1 MTINSLEELVIIAFL
16 ALGTFFMFVGAL
28 GVIRLPDLYMRM
40 SASTK
45 SSTLGVG
52 FILLAAALYFGDDLG
67 VAARAIA
74 TIAFLVLTA
83 PVAAHMIGRAG
94 YYSGSKLW
102 SDSLIDELKGRYDH
116 DKNVLLSAPPQD
128 STRDTTPTE

>member
-1 MTINSLEELVIIAFL
+1 MINNVSEFLVIVFL
-16 ALGTFFMFVGAL
+16 AFGAFFMVVGAL
-28 GVIRLPDLYMRM
+28 GVLRFPDLYMRM

-52 FILLAAALYFGDDLG
+52 FILLATAIHFSADLG
-67 VAARAIA
+67 VATRALV
-74 TIAFLVLTA
+74 TIAFMMLTA

-102 SDSLIDELKGRYDH
+102 KGSVIDELKGRYDKRA
-116 DKNVLLSAPPQD
+116 DVLLSAPP
-128 STRDTTPTE
+128 TPDDENEAPA

>member
-1 MTINSLEELVIIAFL
+1 MTINTLEELVVILFL

-28 GVIRLPDLYMRM
+28 GVLRFPDLYMRM

-67 VAARAIA
+67 VAARALV
-74 TIAFLVLTA
+74 TITFLLLTT

-102 SDSLIDELKGRYDH
+102 SGSVIDELKGRYDKV
-116 DKNVLLSAPPQD
+116 DDVLLSAPSREDAQD
-128 STRDTTPTE
+128 ATPSA

>member
-1 MTINSLEELVIIAFL
+1 MTINSLEELVVILFL

-28 GVIRLPDLYMRM
+28 GVARFPDLYMRM

-52 FILLAAALYFGDDLG
+52 FILLAAAIYFGDDLG
-67 VAARAIA
+67 VAARAVV
-74 TIAFLVLTA
+74 TIAFLLLTA

-94 YYSGSKLW
+94 YYNGSKLW
-102 SDSLIDELKGRYDH
+102 EGSVIDELKGRYDKV
-116 DKNVLLSAPPQD
+116 DDVLLSASPQD
-128 STRDTTPTE
+128 SARETTPTE

>member
-1 MTINSLEELVIIAFL
+1 MTINTLEELVIIALL

-28 GVIRLPDLYMRM
+28 GVLRLPDLYMRM

-52 FILLAAALYFGDDLG
+52 FILLAAAFYFGDDLG
-67 VAARAIA
+67 VAARALV
-74 TIAFLVLTA
+74 TIAFLLLTA

-94 YYSGSKLW
+94 YYSGAKLW
-102 SDSLIDELKGRYDH
+102 SGSVIDELKGRYDKV
-116 DKNVLLSAPPQD
+116 DDVLLSASPQD
-128 STRDTTPTE
+128 SAQDTTPSA